1 MKIQRQCVCACY
13 PVCVWSGVHMCV
25 HVWDAG
31 KDRLGFI
38 SSYGEQSGKVLGDSI
53 VAAKDE
59 RGGCSSQLSDT
70 VTKYLR

>member
-1 MKIQRQCVCACY
+1 MEIQRECVCVHVIQCVCG
-13 PVCVWSGVHMCV
+13 PRVHMCV

-38 SSYGEQSGKVLGDSI
+38 SLYGGQSGKVLGDAI

-59 RGGCSSQLSDT
+59 RGGCVVVSFLI
-70 VTKYLR
+70 L